1 MNPVSLPSTLI
12 DRIVAGVLAQLG
24 ETGVRAAGGVGGPA
38 PGRREEE
45 GKGIERP
52 ESGAVELTD
61 RVVTA
66 EVLQTLP
73 PGVRAVVVPPQAI
86 VTPAA
91 RDVAGLRGL
100 RIERTAPTA
109 GAPSAGNST
118 LRSLLIQVHHTAA
131 VARLWDDLQATWRRE
146 LLGCPDDA
154 ARLAIAEVARGA
166 AATVVILAEP
176 AHRAACLAN
185 RHERVKAVAI
195 HDTADVAVVRRQLR
209 ANVWCLNPLDK
220 PWFELRRIF
229 QSLDRHS

>member
-1 MNPVSLPSTLI
+1 VPLDSAII
-12 DRIVAGVLAQLG
+12 DDIVAGVLAQLG
-24 ETGVRAAGGVGGPA
+24 GERACAGDGDAVRPQQPGGEPSRVGS
-38 PGRREEE
+38 
-45 GKGIERP
+45 P
-52 ESGAVELTD
+52 EPRTIELTE

-66 EVLQTLP
+66 EILESLPGGTQTVIVLP
-73 PGVRAVVVPPQAI
+73 HAI

-100 RIERTAPTA
+100 RIDRAAPTA

-131 VARLWDDLQATWRRE
+131 VARLWDDLHATWRRE

-154 ARLAIAEVARGA
+154 ARLAIAELARGA
-166 AATVVILAEP
+166 AETVVILAEP

-195 HDTADVAVVRRQLR
+195 QDAADVAVVRRQLR
-209 ANVWCLNPLDK
+209 ANVWCLNPVDK

-229 QSLDRHS
+229 QSLDRRS